1 MSKYGYK
8 IWVLRAD
15 NVGHCNACRN
25 SSNNKPIDGSRPKVS
40 IEVIKLLD
48 DYECEFKLY

>member
-15 NVGHCNACRN
+15 NEGHCNA
-25 SSNNKPIDGSRPKVS
+25 VA
-40 IEVIKLLD
+40 VAV
-48 DYECEFKLY
+48 FKQDL